1 MSTEPIF
8 NARPLMN
15 SLHFETR
22 PTLNAAPAKLPLKKL
37 QLNKE
42 ALRTLTGS
50 EKRATAE
57 ETKVVCWS
65 QLLCTVT
72 F

>member
-1 MSTEPIF
+1 
-8 NARPLMN
+8 MN

-37 QLNKE
+37 YLNKE
-42 ALRTLTGS
+42 ALRTLTGR
-50 EKRATAE
+50 EKATTL
-57 ETKVVCWS
+57 ETVIFCQTAS
-65 QLLCTVT
+65 LTCHLTT